1 MNHQTGGKVPRG
13 HGGNLYAPPL
23 PPAAHRRRFI
33 AAKHFRI
40 IQVTFAAASGYCT
53 SVLPKDVNAV
63 FPLPPYASKVKFEL
77 PEYEKRSVIT

>member
-1 MNHQTGGKVPRG
+1 MGQTFMAAI
-13 HGGNLYAPPL
+13 APGY
-23 PPAAHRRRFI
+23 HRRRFI